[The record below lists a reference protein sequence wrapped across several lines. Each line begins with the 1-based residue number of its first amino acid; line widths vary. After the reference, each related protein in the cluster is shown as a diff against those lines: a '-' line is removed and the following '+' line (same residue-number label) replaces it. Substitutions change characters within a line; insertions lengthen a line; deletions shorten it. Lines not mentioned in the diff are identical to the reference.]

1 MKISSSDLTS
11 PVQMPV
17 VSTPPDAVTDVAASS
32 SKAPAKIEVT
42 ISMEGLSRLK
52 SEKSEGDKYADIDQ
66 APLPDSIKEALKNIR
81 QLQEKI
87 EQKLKELTELTADKT
102 LSEDDLKRRRDALTT
117 ELRSMQSAMSQA
129 TNALNNAMS
138 SRNMDLKSRDLAKG
152 LVGMK

>member
-11 PVQMPV
+11 PVQIPV

-52 SEKSEGDKYADIDQ
+52 SEKSESGKYADIDQ
-66 APLPDSIKEALKNIR
+66 APLPDSIKEVLKNIR